1 MYSYSKAHQ
10 HREITTLHEVEFFC
24 NFDDNIERK
33 FCNFFL
39 VVKGNIV
46 LSSLMVKP
54 KEEDKGNEA
63 SHNTL
68 SLLVG
73 KILNFNS
80 IKIIKATKN

>member
-1 MYSYSKAHQ
+1 
-10 HREITTLHEVEFFC
+10 
-24 NFDDNIERK
+24 
-33 FCNFFL
+33 
-39 VVKGNIV
+39 
-46 LSSLMVKP
+46 MVKP